1 MKIDRSCK
9 STYYGAALLAALFLF
24 SESAWAR
31 GIEPLYLYAAPS
43 KGGYGGRPAATKGK
57 KPADAAQSG
66 HDHAAHDQDAMKK
79 KKTSGRPAYGGKTKG
94 LKKHEP
100 SMRPSPMRSYILS
113 DKTIS
118 EKAETFLMRPD
129 GTMGK
134 ARIVREKGQVKVVFE
149 NTMGDGPGH
158 GANNVYVVDKKVKDG
173 TLIIRTAKWI
183 NIHHSC
189 GWGHDYR
196 YDEERNRPR
205 SLDAIPLELTLDKLW
220 SGNLHADVLSGD
232 RLGIEALHYGKPAT
246 GAKISVTTE
255 QQWTKRMR
263 TDKEGKTSFRL
274 IEDYFADDWKKFKRR
289 NAGAFTVVAH
299 YDKDESGEY
308 NGQKFD
314 KVSMVT
320 SFHWKYNPAMEGYMS
335 YSAGLYAGI
344 FTIGIG
350 GLGIFYH
357 RQRKKKPLKET
368 HLDEKA

>member
-31 GIEPLYLYAAPS
+31 EIDPLYLYAAPS
-43 KGGYGGRPAATKGK
+43 KGGRYGGR
-57 KPADAAQSG
+57 PADAAQSG
-66 HDHAAHDQDAMKK
+66 HDHAAHDHEAMKK
-79 KKTSGRPAYGGKTKG
+79 KKNDHKQGYASKAKGKG
-94 LKKHEP
+94 LKKYEAA
-100 SMRPSPMRSYILS
+100 MRPTPKRSYILS
-113 DKTIS
+113 SKDIS
-118 EKAETFLMRPD
+118 EDAEVFLMKPD
-129 GTMGK
+129 GSMGEAK
-134 ARIVREKGQVKVVFE
+134 IVRDEKQTRVEFE
-149 NTMGDGPGH
+149 TGMGDGPAH
-158 GANNVYVVDKKVKDG
+158 GANNVYVVDKKVTGG
-173 TLIIRTAKWI
+173 TLVIRTAKWI

-196 YDEERNRPR
+196 YDEQRNSPK
-205 SLDAIPLELTLDKLW
+205 SLKNIPLEVTFDKLW

-232 RLGIEALHYGKPAT
+232 RLSIEALHYGKPAA
-246 GAKISVTTE
+246 GASISVTTE
-255 QQWTKRMR
+255 QQWTKRIR
-263 TDKEGKTSFRL
+263 TDAAGKATFRL
-274 IEDYFADDWKKFKRR
+274 IEDYFADDWSEFKRR
-289 NAGAFTVVAH
+289 NKGAFTVVAH

-308 NGQKFD
+308 NGQKYD

-350 GLGIFYH
+350 GLAIFYH